1 MSAAPEYE
9 KFLPKEKRSMNEV
22 LCFIT
27 DLFSKDAIS
36 LNPDFA
42 ALCAIAFLMVWTWT
56 AIHFM
61 SGETDIQ
68 IRRRK

>member
-1 MSAAPEYE
+1 
-9 KFLPKEKRSMNEV
+9 MNEV

-61 SGETDIQ
+61 SGEADIQ

>member
-1 MSAAPEYE
+1 
-9 KFLPKEKRSMNEV
+9 MNEV
-22 LCFIT
+22 FCFIK
-27 DLFSKDAIS
+27 DLFSKDAIG

-42 ALCAIAFLMVWTWT
+42 ALCGIVFLVVWIWT

>member
-1 MSAAPEYE
+1 
-9 KFLPKEKRSMNEV
+9 MNEI
-22 LCFIT
+22 LCFIKN
-27 DLFSKDAIS
+27 LFVKDAIS

-42 ALCAIAFLMVWTWT
+42 ALCGLAFFVVWTWT